1 MATVMKRVLTAA
13 CVGCC
18 LLLGGVAAADGGP
31 SADTISSQHMV
42 AQAML
47 TAYFI
52 DAARKAGMDPEEIN
66 AALTRVAEQSIISE
80 FWISDENGQIA
91 FSNIQGA
98 DFAFPTDPDAGTQA
112 ARFAVLLGSME
123 QVVVQE
129 ARPRDLDAAVFKYV
143 GVAGIDQPRIVQVGI
158 SAAELTAP

>member
-1 MATVMKRVLTAA
+1 MVTAMKRVLTAA

-18 LLLGGVAAADGGP
+18 LLLGGVAVADGGP
-31 SADTISSQHMV
+31 SADTISSQHMI

-52 DAARKAGMDPEEIN
+52 DAARKAGMDTEEIN
-66 AALTRVAEQSIISE
+66 AVLARVAEQSIISE

-98 DFAFPTDPDAGTQA
+98 DFAFPTDPEAATQA
-112 ARFAVLLGSME
+112 APFAVLLGGME
-123 QVVVQE
+123 SAVVQE
-129 ARPRDLDAAVFKYV
+129 ARPRELDAAIFKYV
-143 GVAGIDQPRIVQVGI
+143 GVAGVDQPRIVQIGI
-158 SAAELTAP
+158 SAAELTSP

>member
-18 LLLGGVAAADGGP
+18 LLLGGMAAADGGP

-42 AQAML
+42 AQALL

-66 AALTRVAEQSIISE
+66 AALARVAEQSIISE
-80 FWISDENGQIA
+80 FWISDETGQIA
-91 FSNIQGA
+91 YGNIQGA

-112 ARFAVLLGSME
+112 ALFAVLLGAWSTSWCRRRGRATSTP
-123 QVVVQE
+123 QSSSTSGSPGSTS
-129 ARPRDLDAAVFKYV
+129 RGSFR
-143 GVAGIDQPRIVQVGI
+143 
-158 SAAELTAP
+158 SASPPPS

>member
-1 MATVMKRVLTAA
+1 M
-13 CVGCC
+13 
-18 LLLGGVAAADGGP
+18 ADGGP

-52 DAARKAGMDPEEIN
+52 DAARKAGMTAEEIN
-66 AALTRVAEQSIISE
+66 AALAKVAEQSIISE

-98 DFAFPTDPDAGTQA
+98 EFAFPTDPKAGTQA
-112 ARFAVLLGSME
+112 APFAVLLDGME
-123 QVVVQE
+123 SVVVQE
-129 ARPRDLDAAVFKYV
+129 AQPRELDAAIFKYV
-143 GVAGIDQPRIVQVGI
+143 GVAGVDQPRVVQVGI
-158 SAAELTAP
+158 SAVELSSP